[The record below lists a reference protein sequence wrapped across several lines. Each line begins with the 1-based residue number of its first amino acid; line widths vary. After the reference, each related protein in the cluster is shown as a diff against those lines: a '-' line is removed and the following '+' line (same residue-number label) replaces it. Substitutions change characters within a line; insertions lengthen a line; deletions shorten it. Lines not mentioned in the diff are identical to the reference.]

1 VIVARAAARWHC
13 DAPCANGF
21 APRPFVARLRRQRA
35 SFVQHSTRSSRAS
48 QFDYKEHAMIQAFD
62 QTINGT
68 VMQFCAS
75 LGEGPTP
82 HRVIISRADSAET
95 LVILDAAGLISS
107 IKAEI
112 EEPEKL
118 VADAIRKVQNDGLIE
133 KALDTGVIQETSL

>member
-1 VIVARAAARWHC
+1 
-13 DAPCANGF
+13 
-21 APRPFVARLRRQRA
+21 
-35 SFVQHSTRSSRAS
+35 
-48 QFDYKEHAMIQAFD
+48 MIQAFD

-75 LGEGPTP
+75 IGEGPVL

-118 VADAIRKVQNDGLIE
+118 VADAIRKVQSDGLIE
-133 KALDTGVIQETSL
+133 KALDTGVIQEASL